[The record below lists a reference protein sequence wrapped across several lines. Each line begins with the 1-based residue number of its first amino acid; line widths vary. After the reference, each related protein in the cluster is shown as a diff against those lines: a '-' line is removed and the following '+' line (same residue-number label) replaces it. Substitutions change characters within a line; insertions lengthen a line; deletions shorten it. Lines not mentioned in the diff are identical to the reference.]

1 MNFASDTTAPVHPR
15 VMQAIAEANVGPAP
29 SYGADDIT
37 KRAEAQLC
45 DLFETGCALFFVA
58 TGGAANGLALSA
70 LTPAWGC
77 VLAARHA
84 HILADEGNGPEFYTG
99 GARVIGISGDHG
111 KLSPARLAETLGQF
125 PADFV
130 HGPQPRTLSLTQATE
145 SGTVY
150 SEDDIGALGEI
161 ARLSGLAIH
170 MDGARFANAVARLG
184 ASPADLTWRAGV
196 DALSLG
202 GSKNGALA
210 LEAIILFDPR
220 GRNRPAA
227 TALPFL
233 RKRAGQLFA
242 KHRFFAAQMEALLA
256 EGLWL
261 SLARHAND
269 AADFLAAGF
278 AALGHPPI
286 HPVEA
291 NEVFVRLTPA
301 EAASLRDVGATFY
314 PWTADGPDAYRFVTS
329 WATSVDDARVMLMA
343 LRNRDPAL
351 PRA

>member
-15 VMQAIAEANVGPAP
+15 ILHAIAAANFGSAP
-29 SYGADDIT
+29 SYGADEFT
-37 KRAEAQLC
+37 QRAEAAIR
-45 DLFETGCALFFVA
+45 DLFETDCALFFVA

-70 LTPAWGC
+70 LTPSWGC
-77 VLAARHA
+77 VLACAHA

-99 GARVIGISGDHG
+99 GARTIGIPAEHG
-111 KLSPARLAETLGQF
+111 KLASARLAETIGQF

-130 HGPQPRTLSLTQATE
+130 HGPQPRTLSITQATE

-150 SEDDIGALGEI
+150 SEDEIWALAEI

-170 MDGARFANAVARLG
+170 MDGARFANAVVRLG
-184 ASPADLTWRAGV
+184 VSPADLTWRAGV

-210 LEAIILFDPR
+210 LEAVILFDPG
-220 GRNRPAA
+220 GRNQRAA

-233 RKRAGQLFA
+233 RKRAGQLIA
-242 KHRFFAAQMEALLA
+242 KHRFFAAQMEAWLA

-269 AADFLAAGF
+269 SADILAAGF
-278 AALGHPPI
+278 AASGRMPI

-301 EAASLRDVGATFY
+301 EAASLRDVGASFY
-314 PWTADGPDAYRFVTS
+314 PWSADGPDAYRFVTS
-329 WATSVDDARVMLMA
+329 WASSPEDTRLLLTALQNVDEVR
-343 LRNRDPAL
+343 
-351 PRA
+351 RA